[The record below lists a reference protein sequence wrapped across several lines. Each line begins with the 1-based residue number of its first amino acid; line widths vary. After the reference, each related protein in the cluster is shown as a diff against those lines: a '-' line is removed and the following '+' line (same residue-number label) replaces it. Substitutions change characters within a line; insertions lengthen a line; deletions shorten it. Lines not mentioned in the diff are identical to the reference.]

1 MTTKADTALIAPV
14 LVQTGYG
21 EREGQAPRALDLQQP
36 LGTVVAGG
44 VKHAVAA
51 PCLVQMGHGE
61 GNIPGKRFSHGINK
75 VEARL
80 HRFAD
85 GFHATL
91 SRQLDGGPVY

>member
-1 MTTKADTALIAPV
+1 LAGVGGRAGQSEPRSGADPLYTMTAKADTALVAPV

-51 PCLVQMGHGE
+51 PHLV
-61 GNIPGKRFSHGINK
+61 KFR
-75 VEARL
+75 
-80 HRFAD
+80 
-85 GFHATL
+85 
-91 SRQLDGGPVY
+91 

>member
-36 LGTVVAGG
+36 LGTIVAGG

-51 PCLVQMGHGE
+51 PHLAGRCCACARRRDR
-61 GNIPGKRFSHGINK
+61 IP
-75 VEARL
+75 
-80 HRFAD
+80 
-85 GFHATL
+85 
-91 SRQLDGGPVY
+91 